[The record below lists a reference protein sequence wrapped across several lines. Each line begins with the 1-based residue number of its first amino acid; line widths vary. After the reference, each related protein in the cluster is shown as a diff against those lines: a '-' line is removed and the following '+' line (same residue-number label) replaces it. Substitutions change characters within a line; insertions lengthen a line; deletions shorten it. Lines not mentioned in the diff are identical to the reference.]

1 MKIECTFDSKIFHN
15 PMNKYCIF
23 RMKTD
28 DPLIPKEARGDRI
41 YPDHLIRFSAV
52 GYEIPMTDAV
62 KLTLEGEWEKGKY
75 GLQFVVEKWHEII
88 PETENGVYNYLSSG
102 LLKGIGSKTAAEI
115 VARFGVNSLKVIE
128 NTPEKL
134 LEIRGITPDRLEE
147 IKLSYAES
155 RALRDIMTLL
165 APFKLTPKAALR
177 IYQHLGPASLEILQ
191 KSPYSLCRIPGFGF
205 ARVDAIMQKNDC
217 DLHDPMRIQ
226 GALFCALDN
235 AGNDGGHLFVEKTK
249 LVEGATTLL
258 NGKIPVPALRVK
270 KEEIEEA
277 LNSMVL
283 EGTVV
288 CARDNIYHPRVFAQE
303 DTVAQIISKILIE
316 KPPHEYI
323 QPILEK
329 VKADFQI
336 RLSEKQEVAVNEAF
350 RNNLSIIT
358 GSPGTGKTTVLKT
371 ILEVY
376 RRLYPEGKVR
386 LMAPTGRASRN
397 MAEST
402 GFKDARTMHN
412 ALGLISEEDD
422 GDTKNGNG
430 PLDADLIIV
439 DEFSMVDMW
448 LAYKFFS
455 RIRRGTKMVLV
466 GDPDQLPSV
475 RPGNVFKE
483 MIACGIIPVT
493 VLDQIFRQSK
503 DSFIAH
509 NAKIINRGE
518 TNLFYGD
525 DFQFI
530 NAKTQ
535 EETAMIIMELY
546 CQEVYEHGIEHVQ
559 ILSPF
564 RHKGDASSEQ
574 MNVTLREIINP
585 YTSDE
590 DEVRVGGTSFRVGDR
605 IMQNKN
611 TAQVSNGDLGF
622 IRGVDK
628 STEAGVDVDFGEERK
643 LKYKAEDMTK
653 LELAYATTIHKA
665 MGSEYEIVLM
675 PMVKS
680 HNIMLSRNLLY
691 TGITRAKKRVIL
703 VGQKPALFMAIHRND
718 ITKRNTLLGERICLY
733 YKAMAKS
740 AGIPLP
746 LVLEEKLKKAG

>member
-1 MKIECTFDSKIFHN
+1 MKIECAFDSKIFHN
-15 PMNKYCIF
+15 PMNKFCIA
-23 RMKTD
+23 RMKTAD
-28 DPLIPKEARGDRI
+28 TSVPTEARGNRI
-41 YPDHLIRFSAV
+41 FPDHLLRFTAV

-62 KLTLEGEWEKGKY
+62 KLVLEGDWEKGKY
-75 GLQFVVEKWHEII
+75 GLQFVVDQWHEII
-88 PETENGVYNYLSSG
+88 PETETGVYNYLSSG
-102 LLKGIGSKTAAEI
+102 LLKGIGTKTAAEI
-115 VARFGVNSLKVIE
+115 VARFGVNSLKAIE
-128 NTPEKL
+128 NSPEQL
-134 LEIRGITPDRLEE
+134 LKIRGITEERLKE
-147 IKLSYAES
+147 IQLSYAES
-155 RALRDIMTLL
+155 RTLRDIMTLL

-177 IYQHLGPASLEILQ
+177 IYQHLGPSSLEILQ
-191 KSPYSLCRIPGFGF
+191 KSPYALCRIPGFGF

-217 DLHDPMRIQ
+217 DLHDPMRVQ

-235 AGNDGGHLFVEKTK
+235 AGNDGGHLFVEKAK
-249 LVEGATTLL
+249 LVEDAVSLL
-258 NGKIPVPALRVK
+258 NGKIPVPALRVR

-277 LNSMVL
+277 LTSMIL

-288 CARDNIYHPRVFAQE
+288 SAKDRIYHPRVFAQE
-303 DTVAQIISKILIE
+303 DTVAKIIAHILIE
-316 KPPHEYI
+316 KPPQEYI

-329 VKADFQI
+329 VKADLEIQ
-336 RLSEKQEVAVNEAF
+336 LSAKQEAAVNEAF
-350 RNNLSIIT
+350 RNNISIIT

-376 RRLYPEGKVR
+376 RRLYPEGKIR

-402 GFKDARTMHN
+402 GYKDARTMHN

-422 GDTKNGNG
+422 GDTPKASG

-448 LAYKFFS
+448 LAMKFFM
-455 RIRRGTKMVLV
+455 RIRKGTKLVLV

-483 MIACGIIPVT
+483 MITCGIIPVT

-518 TNLFYGD
+518 TNLFYGE

-546 CQEVYEHGIEHVQ
+546 CQEVFEHGIEHVQ

-564 RHKGDASSEQ
+564 RHKGDASSDQ

-585 YTSDE
+585 YTSAE
-590 DEVRVGGTSFRVGDR
+590 DEVKVGGSCFRVGDR

-622 IRGVDK
+622 VRGVD
-628 STEAGVDVDFGEERK
+628 SGNEVVLNVDFGEGRK
-643 LKYKAEDMTK
+643 MKYKAEDITK

-665 MGSEYEIVLM
+665 MGSEYDIVLM
-675 PMVKS
+675 PMLKS
-680 HNIMLSRNLLY
+680 HTIMLSRNLLY
-691 TGITRAKKRVIL
+691 TGVTRAKKRVIL
-703 VGQKPALFMAIHRND
+703 VGQKAALFMAIHCND

-740 AGIPLP
+740 AGIPMP
-746 LVLEEKLKKAG
+746 LALEEKLKKAG

>member
-15 PMNKYCIF
+15 PMNKYCII
-23 RMKTD
+23 RMKTAD
-28 DPLIPKEARGDRI
+28 TSVPSEARGNRV

-52 GYEIPMTDAV
+52 GYELPMTDVV
-62 KLTLEGEWEKGKY
+62 KLVLEGDWEKGKY
-75 GLQFVVEKWHEII
+75 GLQFVVEQWHEII
-88 PETENGVYNYLSSG
+88 PETKDGVYSYLSSG
-102 LLKGIGSKTAAEI
+102 LLKGIGAKTASEI

-128 NTPEKL
+128 NNPEKL
-134 LEIRGITPDRLEE
+134 LEIRGITEERLED
-147 IKLSYAES
+147 IKSSYAES

-165 APFKLTPKAALR
+165 GPFKLTPKAALR
-177 IYQHLGPASLEILQ
+177 IYQHLGPSSLEILQ

-217 DLHDPMRIQ
+217 DLHDPMRVQ

-235 AGNDGGHLFVEKTK
+235 AGNDGGHLFLEKAK
-249 LVEGATTLL
+249 LVEGAMTLL
-258 NGKIPVPALRVK
+258 NSKIPVPALRVR
-270 KEEIEEA
+270 KEVIEDA
-277 LNSMVL
+277 LTSMIL

-288 CARDNIYHPRVFAQE
+288 SAKDNIYHPRVFAQE
-303 DTVAQIISKILIE
+303 DTVARILANILIE
-316 KPPHEYI
+316 KPPQEYI

-329 VKADFQI
+329 VKADFGI
-336 RLSEKQEVAVNEAF
+336 KLSEKQEVAVYEAF

-376 RRLYPEGKVR
+376 RRLYPDRKAR

-402 GFKDARTMHN
+402 GYKDARTMHN
-412 ALGLISEEDD
+412 SLGLISEEDD
-422 GDTKNGNG
+422 GDTKNNNG

-448 LAYKFFS
+448 LATKFFS
-455 RIRRGTKMVLV
+455 RIRKGTKLVLV

-483 MIACGIIPVT
+483 MINCGIIPVT

-518 TNLFYGD
+518 TNLFYGE

-546 CQEVYEHGIEHVQ
+546 CQEVEEHGIENVQ

-564 RHKGDASSEQ
+564 RHKGDASSDQ

-585 YTSDE
+585 YTSAE
-590 DEVRVGGTSFRVGDR
+590 DEVKVGGSCFRVGDR

-622 IRGVDK
+622 VRGINNGSEV
-628 STEAGVDVDFGEERK
+628 SIDVDFGEGRK
-643 LKYKAEDMTK
+643 LKYHSEDITK

-665 MGSEYEIVLM
+665 MGSEYGIVLI
-675 PMVKS
+675 PMLKS
-680 HNIMLSRNLLY
+680 HAIMLNRNLLY
-691 TGITRAKKRVIL
+691 TGVTRAKKRVIL
-703 VGQKPALFMAIHRND
+703 VGQKPALFMAVHRND
-718 ITKRNTLLGERICLY
+718 IIKRN
-733 YKAMAKS
+733 MA
-740 AGIPLP
+740 
-746 LVLEEKLKKAG
+746 EKRRTGSG

>member
-1 MKIECTFDSKIFHN
+1 MKIECTFDSKIFYN
-15 PMNKYCIF
+15 PMNKYCIVK
-23 RMKTD
+23 MKTS
-28 DPLIPKEARGDRI
+28 DPQIPPQARGDRI
-41 YPDHLIRFSAV
+41 YPDHLVRFSAV

-62 KLTLEGEWEKGKY
+62 KLALEGEWEKGKY
-75 GLQFVVEKWHEII
+75 GLQFVVEQWHEII
-88 PETENGVYNYLSSG
+88 PETESGVYNYLSSG
-102 LLKGIGSKTAAEI
+102 LLKGIGPKTAAEI

-128 NTPEKL
+128 KTPEML
-134 LEIRGITPDRLEE
+134 LTIRGITEERLEE

-155 RALRDIMTLL
+155 RALRDIITLL
-165 APFKLTPKAALR
+165 APFKLSPKAALR
-177 IYQHLGPASLEILQ
+177 IYQYFGPASLEILR
-191 KSPYSLCRIPGFGF
+191 KSPYALCRIPGYGF
-205 ARVDAIMQKNDC
+205 SRVDAIMQKNNC
-217 DLHDPMRIQ
+217 DLHDPMRVQ

-235 AGNDGGHLFVEKTK
+235 AGNDGGHLFLDKGK
-249 LVEGATTLL
+249 LMDGAMSLL
-258 NGKIPVPALRVK
+258 NGKIPVTSLRIK
-270 KEEIEEA
+270 KEEVESA
-277 LNSMVL
+277 LNGMVL
-283 EGTVV
+283 EGTVIS
-288 CARDNIYHPRVFAQE
+288 ARDNIYNPRVFAQE

-316 KPPHEYI
+316 KPPCEFI

-329 VKADFQI
+329 VKTDFQI
-336 RLSEKQEVAVNEAF
+336 RLSEKQEIAVNEAF

-376 RRLYPEGKVR
+376 RRLYPEGRIR

-412 ALGLISEEDD
+412 ALGLTGEEDEAD
-422 GDTKNGNG
+422 MKKDVGT
-430 PLDADLIIV
+430 LDADLIIV

-448 LAYKFFS
+448 LAFKFFS
-455 RIRRGTKMVLV
+455 RIRRGTKLVLV

-475 RPGNVFKE
+475 KPGNVFKE
-483 MIACGIIPVT
+483 MISCGIIPVT

-518 TNLFYGD
+518 TNLFYGE

-546 CQEVYEHGIEHVQ
+546 CQEVYEHGIERVQ

-564 RHKGDASSEQ
+564 RHKGDASSDQ
-574 MNVTLREIINP
+574 MNMTLREIINP
-585 YTSDE
+585 FTSDE
-590 DEVRVGGTSFRVGDR
+590 DEIRAGATVFRVGDR

-611 TAQVSNGDLGF
+611 TPQVSNGDLGF
-622 IRGVDK
+622 IRGID
-628 STEAGVDVDFGEERK
+628 SGSEPGINVDFGEDRK
-643 LKYKAEDMTK
+643 MKYRPEDMNK

-665 MGSEYEIVLM
+665 MGSEYDIVLM
-675 PMVKS
+675 PMLKS
-680 HNIMLSRNLLY
+680 HIIMLSRNLLY

-703 VGQKPALFMAIHRND
+703 VGQKPALFMAIHCND
-718 ITKRNTLLGERICLY
+718 ITKRNTMLGERICLY
-733 YKAMAKS
+733 YRAMAKS
-740 AGIPLP
+740 AGITLP
-746 LVLEEKLKKAG
+746 LALEEKLKKAG

>member
-1 MKIECTFDSKIFHN
+1 MSIVCTFDSKIFHN

-23 RMKTD
+23 RMKTED
-28 DPLIPKEARGDRI
+28 TTVPNEARGNRT
-41 YPDHLIRFSAV
+41 YPDHLIRFTAV
-52 GYEIPMTDAV
+52 GYELPMTNAV
-62 KLTLEGEWEKGKY
+62 KLILEGDWEETKY
-75 GLQFVVEKWHEII
+75 GMQFLVEQWREII
-88 PETENGVYNYLSSG
+88 PETESGIYNYLSSG
-102 LLKGIGSKTAAEI
+102 LLKGIGARTAAEI
-115 VARFGVNSLKVIE
+115 VATFGVNTLNVIE
-128 NTPEKL
+128 RHPEKL
-134 LEIRGITPDRLEE
+134 LRIRGITKEKLED
-147 IKLSYAES
+147 IKESYAES
-155 RALRDIMTLL
+155 RTLRNIMTLL

-177 IYQHLGPASLEILQ
+177 IYKHLGPTSLEILQ

-217 DLHDPMRIQ
+217 DLHDPMRVQ

-235 AGNDGGHLFVEKTK
+235 AGNDGGHLFMEKEK
-249 LVEGATTLL
+249 LIEAATSLL
-258 NGKIPVPALRVK
+258 NGKIPVPGLRVK
-270 KEEIEEA
+270 REEIENV
-277 LNSMVL
+277 LNSMIL
-283 EGTVV
+283 EGMVV
-288 CARDNIYHPRVFAQE
+288 SAKDNIYHPRVFAHE
-303 DTVAQIISKILIE
+303 DTVAKIISTILIE
-316 KPPHEYI
+316 KPPQEYI

-376 RRLYPEGKVR
+376 RRLHPEGKIR

-402 GFKDARTMHN
+402 GYKEAKTMHN
-412 ALGLISEEDD
+412 ILGLISEEDD
-422 GDTKNGNG
+422 EEEKDRNIQLN
-430 PLDADLIIV
+430 ADLIIV

-455 RIRRGTKMVLV
+455 QVKKGTKLVLV

-475 RPGNVFKE
+475 RPGNVFRE
-483 MIACGIIPVT
+483 MIASGIIPVT

-518 TNLFYGD
+518 TTLYYGD

-546 CQEVYEHGIEHVQ
+546 CQEAYEHGVENVQ

-564 RHKGDASSEQ
+564 RHKGDASSDT
-574 MNVTLREIINP
+574 MNATLREIINP
-585 YTSDE
+585 FTSDE
-590 DEVRVGGTSFRVGDR
+590 DEIRIGGTNFRVGDR

-611 TAQVSNGDLGF
+611 TEKVSNGDLGF
-622 IRGVDK
+622 IRGVDNGPEK
-628 STEAGVDVDFGEERK
+628 CIEVDFGEDRK
-643 LKYKAEDMTK
+643 LKYRAEDMSK

-665 MGSEYEIVLM
+665 MGSEYKIVLM
-675 PMVKS
+675 PLLKS

-718 ITKRNTLLGERICLY
+718 IIKRNTLLGERICLY

-746 LVLEEKLKKAG
+746 VVLEEKLKKAS